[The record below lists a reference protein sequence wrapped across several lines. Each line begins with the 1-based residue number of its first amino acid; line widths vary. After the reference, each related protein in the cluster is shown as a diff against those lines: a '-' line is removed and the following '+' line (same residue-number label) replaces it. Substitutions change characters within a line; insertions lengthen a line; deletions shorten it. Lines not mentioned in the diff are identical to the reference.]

1 MPQERTLGKG
11 GDPQLWRPGR
21 FSDQELAEALVR
33 AAIAGPVASHDRA
46 NVLWRIG
53 RLVDGDPEERFG
65 LSGLPA
71 LTAAE
76 ILALIAAETGFDA
89 DPTLQV
95 GEVSIDP
102 ARLLQAL
109 KEAGVRLADAA
120 KKGERVLLATGH
132 PGTLL
137 LFYGAVADLLRE
149 NGAKLLTPMEG
160 ARSSDLMHIGE
171 IAYVDDVGVFAT
183 MGGPIHTHGPEPM
196 ERMLEEAEPDL
207 AFADHGFAGAAIQA
221 GVETIAIADVND
233 PAPIVAK
240 AQGRTNLVIVMDDGR
255 RRKDYWPAYQAMAA
269 GFGSS

>member
-1 MPQERTLGKG
+1 MPVKG
-11 GDPQLWRPGR
+11 RDPQLWRPGG
-21 FSDQELAEALVR
+21 FTDQELADALVR
-33 AAIAGPVASHDRA
+33 AAIAGPVASHDRP

-53 RLVDGDPEERFG
+53 RLVDGDPEELFG
-65 LSGLPA
+65 MSGFQSFTVP
-71 LTAAE
+71 E

-89 DPTLQV
+89 DPSVHV
-95 GEVSIDP
+95 GGVSIEP
-102 ARLLQAL
+102 NRLLHAL
-109 KEAGVRLADAA
+109 KEAGVRFAEAA
-120 KKGERVLLATGH
+120 KRGERVLLATGH

-137 LFYGAVADLLRE
+137 LFYAAVAELLRE

-160 ARSSDLMHIGE
+160 ARCSDLMHIGE
-171 IAYVDDVGVFAT
+171 IRYVDDVGVFST

-207 AFADHGFAGAAIQA
+207 VFADHGFAGAAIQA

-255 RRKDYWPAYQAMAA
+255 RRKDYWPAYQAIAA
-269 GFGSS
+269 AFGSS